1 MTDQNDALRTSVV
14 EAVQLELARYNEMV
28 SAEIQ
33 RLRDEVIAERAARAR
48 TDEQVLALMPAVER
62 SQTTIAAFQAEIHRA
77 LEVRLSEFA
86 AASKRRQEEV
96 DTRIGRIADE
106 ANLGLAAAV
115 ESAAQPIVKQLEHRQ
130 DRLDSEL
137 VTLDRTVRRFDDQ
150 AAKIVEH
157 INVITEATESRI
169 DEVSTHVSEEIDGR
183 LAGLAIRLDE
193 LSAQAARQQS
203 EVANAVGARVDQA
216 ESRIN
221 ERILTTE
228 ARINETVGQ
237 RVADIDAYVGRV
249 SASLDEAVTMLSD
262 RIAGAD
268 GRFDAMN
275 EQIDSFAGR
284 LDAVDVDALD
294 ELKDRFG
301 GVAGEVE
308 LIRIETERFQASIGD
323 AMDKTLVRIVE
334 LETQLQEQH
343 LDVETAVQLERLEE
357 VERALIALDPSQ
369 FVRRTDQ
376 PSTAGSAA
384 TPAASSNDSVDFA
397 ESFRMPS
404 NSIGLSDSHSESPS
418 DADSDSGSGE
428 VDEAVRRAVA
438 AMASAAERTQ
448 SSDSDGSPSAS
459 TPFSAPTPFNPPV
472 NAQH

>member
-28 SAEIQ
+28 SSEIQ

-62 SQTTIAAFQAEIHRA
+62 SQTTIASFQAEIHRA

-169 DEVSTHVSEEIDGR
+169 DEVSNHVSEEIDGR

-275 EQIDSFAGR
+275 AQIDSFAGR

-323 AMDKTLVRIVE
+323 AMDKTVIRIVE

-357 VERALIALDPSQ
+357 VERALIALDPNQ

-376 PSTAGSAA
+376 PSTSTTAA
-384 TPAASSNDSVDFA
+384 TPPASSNGSADFA

-404 NSIGLSDSHSESPS
+404 NALDLSDPDPDRDS
-418 DADSDSGSGE
+418 DSDSGSGE

-448 SSDSDGSPSAS
+448 SPDSDGSPSAS

>member
-1 MTDQNDALRTSVV
+1 MTDQHDALRTSVV

-33 RLRDEVIAERAARAR
+33 RFRDEVIAERAARAR

-77 LEVRLSEFA
+77 LESRLAEFA
-86 AASKRRQEEV
+86 TASKRRQEEV
-96 DTRIGRIADE
+96 DNRIGRIADE
-106 ANLGLAAAV
+106 TNIGLAAAV

-203 EVANAVGARVDQA
+203 EVANAVGTRVDQV

-221 ERILTTE
+221 ERILTAE

-262 RIAGAD
+262 RITGAD
-268 GRFDAMN
+268 SRFEAMN
-275 EQIDSFAGR
+275 EQIDSLAGR

-301 GVAGEVE
+301 SVAGEVE
-308 LIRIETERFQASIGD
+308 LIRIETERFQTSIGE
-323 AMDKTLVRIVE
+323 AMDKTVFRIVE

-376 PSTAGSAA
+376 PSAST
-384 TPAASSNDSVDFA
+384 AASSGSSDFA

-404 NSIGLSDSHSESPS
+404 SSIDLSDSDS
-418 DADSDSGSGE
+418 DSDSGSGE